1 MAIIVRKPDQPLDEG
16 DVIRH
21 CLGRLAKFKVP
32 QSVAFVDVLP
42 RNATGKV
49 LKRELR
55 PVRRTAPAISWLTIP
70 SS

>member
-1 MAIIVRKPDQPLDEG
+1 
-16 DVIRH
+16 VIRH

-32 QSVAFVDVLP
+32 QAVQFVEALP

-55 PVRRTAPAISWLTIP
+55 TQYVGADKPAIS
-70 SS
+70 

>member
-1 MAIIVRKPDQPLDEG
+1 MAIVVRKPGQTLEEG

-21 CLGRLAKFKVP
+21 CLVRLAKFKVP

-49 LKRELR
+49 LKRELKTQF
-55 PVRRTAPAISWLTIP
+55 VGADKPAVA
-70 SS
+70 